1 MISAFLHQLGVI
13 DWIGLVWFL
22 TCWIGYGY
30 AIDRAAKGDRSLL
43 ATSHRERMEWARQLM
58 ERDNRISDVSLVG
71 NLMGSVSFYANTS
84 IYILAGLIALI
95 GGLDRVITATAELPF
110 AVHSSRELL
119 EFKLLMLLVIFI
131 VAYFNFTWSLRQF
144 NVLSIVMGAAPALT
158 AGPDEKERA
167 ARKMAAVNT
176 SAGDAFNAGIRA
188 YYFGLAV
195 VSWCINAWVFIGM
208 SAMVLVVLARRDFA
222 SRTAKAM
229 RE

>member
-1 MISAFLHQLGVI
+1 MLSGFLSQLGPL
-13 DWIGLVWFL
+13 DWVGFCWFL
-22 TCWIGYGY
+22 ACWVGYGY
-30 AIDRAAKGDRSLL
+30 AIDRAAKGERSLL
-43 ATSHRERMEWARQLM
+43 ATSHRERIEWARQML

-110 AVHSSRELL
+110 AVSTSRELL

-144 NVLSIVMGAAPALT
+144 NVLSIVMGAAPAPS
-158 AGPDEKERA
+158 AGQGEKDVSV
-167 ARKMAAVNT
+167 RKMAAVNT

-208 SAMVLVVLARRDFA
+208 SAIVLVVLARRDFA
-222 SRTAKAM
+222 SRTAVAM
-229 RE
+229 RD